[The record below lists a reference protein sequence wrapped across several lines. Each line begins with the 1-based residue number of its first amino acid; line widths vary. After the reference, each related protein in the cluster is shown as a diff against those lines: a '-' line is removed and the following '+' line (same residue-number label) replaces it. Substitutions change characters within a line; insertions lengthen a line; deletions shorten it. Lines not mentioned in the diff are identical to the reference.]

1 MDYENY
7 YFGMDIIWWIIWG
20 ILLFWIFVIPY
31 DIPGQRRKKES
42 AYSLLQKRYAKGEI
56 TESEYQE
63 KKKKFIRKI
72 S

>member
-7 YFGMDIIWWIIWG
+7 YFGMDIIWWIIWV
-20 ILLFWIFVIPY
+20 IVLFWIFVIPY

-42 AYSLLQKRYAKGEI
+42 AYTILQKRYAKGEI

-63 KKKKFIRKI
+63 KKKNFVRKI